1 MRAPPP
7 RRPVVRRSSG
17 GAAGPL
23 LFALGVVGLALV
35 AVILARPLLVS
46 AVTDLAEE
54 RPGMLKYAPVRDF
67 VRSGLGA
74 AADVP
79 ADPGASSRT
88 FVVEPGDT
96 VAVVARRLA
105 DSHVISR
112 PIILLLAVYEAGSE
126 ESIQAGTYRV
136 SAAMKPLELADI
148 FKRAF
153 GEQLVLRIIEGWRLT
168 EIATEVEKR
177 FPTIK
182 AADFL
187 KAAVTGPYD
196 YDFLKDVQAGTPL
209 EGFLFPDTYFFSTD
223 VTSDGI
229 VRTLLDSFQR
239 RVGATVMAAAQ
250 RRKVKP
256 SDIVIIASI
265 VEREA
270 RDRKESPTIA
280 SVYWNRVKIG
290 MALQADPTV
299 QYAVG
304 AWREL
309 TLEDLKVQSPYN
321 TYQNPGLPPTPIAMA
336 GEAAIAGAADPA
348 QTDYLYFVAKN
359 DGTGDH
365 AFARTNAEQEAN
377 RVKYGNK

>member
-1 MRAPPP
+1 VRAPPP
-7 RRPVVRRSSG
+7 RRVAVRRGSG
-17 GAAGPL
+17 SAAGPL
-23 LFALGVVGLALV
+23 VFALGIVGLALV
-35 AVILARPLLVS
+35 AVVLARPLLAS
-46 AVTDLAEE
+46 AVTDLAED
-54 RPGMLKYAPVRDF
+54 RPGLLKNAPVRDF

-74 AADVP
+74 AVDVA
-79 ADPGASSRT
+79 ADPGAASRT

-96 VAVVARRLA
+96 AVVVARRLA

-112 PIILLLAVYEAGSE
+112 PIIFLLAVYDAGTE

-136 SAAMKPLELADI
+136 SAAMKPLELADL
-148 FKRAF
+148 FQRAF
-153 GEQLVLRIIEGWRLT
+153 GEQLVLRIIEGWRLS
-168 EIATEVEKR
+168 EIAAEVEKR
-177 FPTIK
+177 FPSIK

-196 YDFLKDVQAGTPL
+196 YGFLKDVKAGTPL
-209 EGFLFPDTYFFSTD
+209 EGFLFPDTYFFSHG
-223 VTSDGI
+223 VTADGI
-229 VRTLLDSFQR
+229 VRTLLDSFQQ

-250 RRKVKP
+250 RRNVKP
-256 SDIVIIASI
+256 IDIVVIASI

-270 RDRKESPTIA
+270 RDRKESPKIA

-304 AWREL
+304 SWREL

-321 TYQNPGLPPTPIAMA
+321 TYQNPGLPPTPIAVA

-348 QTDYLYFVAKN
+348 QTDYLFFVAKN

-365 AFARTNAEQEAN
+365 AFAKTLEEQEAN